1 MKFRRDINTLRAVA
15 VMAVLIYHFN
25 PKILSG
31 GFVGVD
37 IFFVISGYLM
47 TKIILEKYKT
57 NSFSFVEFYSARSVR
72 IIPPMVFLCVSL
84 MLFGYFYLTIFDFR
98 NLSKHIFSSVLFV
111 SNMNY
116 YMEAGYFD
124 VNSNYKWLLHT
135 WSLSVEWQFYI
146 LFPIYL
152 FILNSLLTSRC
163 LKYIYTFTLIILFAY
178 GMYLSNINQSLGF
191 FSLQSR
197 GWELMLGGIA
207 YLYPIRNQT
216 ERLKKVLT
224 YLGYLIITV
233 SIMTLSAQYSWP
245 SIYTLVPVFGAFF
258 VIIASTDTPL
268 DSNRFIQSIGTRSYS
283 IYLWHWP
290 IKTFFFYCSLTTPIY
305 NILGGAIS
313 IIVGGIAYELIE
325 KNTKGKFNKL
335 TFKELFLFKPLWYV
349 IIISL
354 TSFYIYLNNGITER
368 NVPALLDIQ
377 KSPFHSECDRKNCN
391 YFFPNPSWAVLGD
404 SHSKEI
410 AYSLAK
416 ELAKTKDGL
425 IEYSYAGCKPSFGFS
440 KNEATNCMVW
450 TENSVAEIIDNEKI
464 ENVVVSY
471 KASLFENDSKYFESF
486 KEIIDELL
494 KSKANVYLL
503 MPIPSSDS
511 QVNAI
516 SFKNNLISN
525 ENVSSVSIS
534 VQDYRAKN
542 YRVLEYMNNLKN
554 KNIRLIGTQGFFC
567 DLKSCYSIKNGN
579 PLYFDDN
586 HPSIFITSKI
596 AKSLLIK
603 Q

>member
-47 TKIILEKYKT
+47 TKIVFEKYKT
-57 NSFSFVEFYSARSVR
+57 NSFSFVEFYSARCVR
-72 IIPPMVFLCVSL
+72 IIPPLAFLCLVL

-98 NLSKHIFSSVLFV
+98 ILSKHVLSSILFI
-111 SNMNY
+111 SNINY

-135 WSLSVEWQFYI
+135 WSLSVEWQFYT
-146 LFPIYL
+146 LFPIYICALNYLLPSRYLKCIYTLTLLIL
-152 FILNSLLTSRC
+152 FI
-163 LKYIYTFTLIILFAY
+163 Y

-207 YLYPIRNQT
+207 YLYPLNKLAIN
-216 ERLKKVLT
+216 LKKVLT
-224 YLGYLIITV
+224 YFGYFLLLI
-233 SIMTLSAQYSWP
+233 SIVVLSSKYNWP
-245 SIYTLVPVFGAFF
+245 SVYTLIPVLGVFF
-258 VIIASTDTPL
+258 VIIASTNTPL
-268 DSNRFIQSIGTRSYS
+268 DSNRLIQGIGTRSYS

-290 IKTFFFYCSLTTPIY
+290 IKTVFFYCSLTSPTL
-305 NILGGAIS
+305 NVLGGGVS
-313 IIVGGIAYELIE
+313 IIIGMIAYELIE
-325 KNTKGKFNKL
+325 KNTKGKLNKL
-335 TFKELFLFKPLWYV
+335 TLKQFFLFKPLWYV

-354 TSFYIYLNNGITER
+354 ISFFVYFKNGITER
-368 NVPALLDIQ
+368 NVPSLLNIK
-377 KSPFHSECDRKNCN
+377 KSPLHSECDRKNCN
-391 YFFPNPSWAVLGD
+391 YFYSDTRWAVLGD
-404 SHSKEI
+404 SHAKEI
-410 AYSLAK
+410 AYSLAG
-416 ELAKTKDGL
+416 ELAKIKEGL
-425 IEYSYAGCKPSFGFS
+425 IEYSYAGCKPSFNFL
-440 KNEATNCMVW
+440 KNDATDCAMW
-450 TENSVAEIIDNEKI
+450 TEKSVAEIVNNEKI

-471 KASLFENDSKYFESF
+471 RAFLFENNDKYFESF
-486 KEIIDELL
+486 KQIIDVLS
-494 KSKANVYLL
+494 KSKADIYIL

-516 SFKNNLISN
+516 SFKNNLIN
-525 ENVSSVSIS
+525 NDQISSVSTS
-534 VQDYRAKN
+534 VEDYRVNN

-554 KNIRLIGTQGFFC
+554 KKIRLIDTQEYFC
-567 DLKSCYSIKNGN
+567 DLKYCYSIKNGN

-586 HPSIFITSKI
+586 HPSMYITDMI
-596 AKSLLIK
+596 VKSLLIK
-603 Q
+603 H